1 MSTKNCSLESAKG
14 NVPPSVVS
22 SRTSEIIQLALYDAT
37 GSFFSVFGI
46 VTNIINL
53 IVFMKIGLNKNSMI
67 QFFSLAV
74 ANLAFSTLALS
85 ASLTNLFGI
94 LTTSFTTVD
103 LVALTSHVLSPPRE
117 KVYATSVVIT
127 ILLSVERCISVIFPF
142 KVKTAFTKSHS
153 VKIIACA
160 GFICGALLIPDFLVE
175 HLEWRCDERFQ
186 LVRLLPF
193 YAKYAVLYRMLKNI
207 VFACVLPILAGVTT
221 TACAVIMMA
230 WIKSSDALLPSKQS
244 EWVLDNLER
253 ISNKPSKNSKP
264 SLKNNHKRLAR
275 TVFIVDV
282 TFLVCNIPKLLM
294 LALSF
299 SQLLAG
305 EYAQD
310 DPGKYGNLGSVM
322 ISITYV
328 FESVHSAVTFVIYYS
343 SNWRFRSIT
352 RHIFQRGSE
361 ITSRK

>member
-103 LVALTSHVLSPPRE
+103 LLALTSNVLSQPRE
-117 KVYATSVVIT
+117 KIYATSVVIT
-127 ILLSVERCISVIFPF
+127 ILLSVERCIPF
-142 KVKTAFTKSHS
+142 KVKTALTKSHS

-244 EWVLDNLER
+244 ERVLDR

-299 SQLLAG
+299 LQLLSG

-310 DPGKYGNLGSVM
+310 NPGKYGNLGSVM